1 MNPVN
6 FKKKRG
12 FTLVEMMVAV
22 TLSALSMVLILS
34 SFLAISTSLAAS
46 SHYREMHHEVRH
58 AMDLLRRDITR
69 GSGVSQYSAL
79 NLLTVTTTAGVS
91 TNAISVA
98 YTFAS
103 NRLFRAEASGTPVT
117 LATGVTGVSFALYDD
132 SGAGTTNLANAYL
145 VGVKIGMKR
154 QGVRTAYED
163 VLETRNRMRRKGI

>member
-1 MNPVN
+1 MNSVN
-6 FKKKRG
+6 AKKKRG

-22 TLSALSMVLILS
+22 TLSALSLALILS

-46 SHYREMHHEVRH
+46 AHYREMHHEVRH
-58 AMDLLRRDITR
+58 AMDLLRRDIIR
-69 GSGVSQYSAL
+69 GSGVLQYSAS

-103 NRLFRAEASGTPVT
+103 NRLFRAEASDPSVV
-117 LATGVTGVSFALYDD
+117 LAKGVEGVLFALYDV
-132 SGAGTTNLANAYL
+132 SGAGTTNLADAYS
-145 VGVKIGMKR
+145 VGVKMGLKR

-163 VLETRNRMRRKGI
+163 VLETRSRMRRKGT